1 MFQKKGPV
9 FINSQT
15 PSAVL
20 EVGIV
25 ITFREEGSSAWKWSM
40 GDSHGVSLMF
50 YSLMWVE
57 VTWVCSLSENSYMHD
72 LYIFCINFVSIN
84 RLNIN
89 PNWEQ
94 KRL

>member
-25 ITFREEGSSAWKWSM
+25 ITFQEEGSSDWKWSM
-40 GDSHGVSLMF
+40 GDSHGVSSMF
-50 YSLMWVE
+50 YSLIWVE
-57 VTWVCSLSENSYMHD
+57 VTWVCSLSENSSNH
-72 LYIFCINFVSIN
+72 IFMIYTPSVLTMF
-84 RLNIN
+84 
-89 PNWEQ
+89 P
-94 KRL
+94 